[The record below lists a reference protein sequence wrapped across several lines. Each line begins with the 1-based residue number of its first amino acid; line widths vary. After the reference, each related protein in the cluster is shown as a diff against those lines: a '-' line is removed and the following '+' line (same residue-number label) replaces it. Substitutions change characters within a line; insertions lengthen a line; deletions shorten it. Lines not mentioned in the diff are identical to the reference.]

1 MAATIDEERRA
12 VGFLDKLKQQATEVA
27 GKHGDTI
34 LDGIDKAGDA
44 VNKATDNKYA
54 HQVGK
59 ATTVAKDGVRKAGR
73 PGDGGVGHTGGDGGP
88 R

>member
-1 MAATIDEERRA
+1 M
-12 VGFLDKLKQQATEVA
+12 GFLDKLKQQATEVA

-59 ATTVAKDGVRKAGR
+59 ATTVAKEGVRKAGR
-73 PGDGGVGHTGGDGGP
+73 PADGGGVGPTGGDGGP